1 MKNALDGL
9 IIIDKSQGMTSHD
22 VVSEVRR
29 ILHTRK
35 VGHTGTLDPDAT
47 GVLPICVGR
56 ATKIAQFL
64 LATDKEYEAM
74 LILGVRTDTQDS
86 TGNVLSKVDTL
97 DFGEDEVKAVFSQF
111 VGEIQQIP
119 PMVSAVRYKGVRLYE
134 LARKGKEVERTPRK
148 IHIFKLEITKIQLP
162 QVEFKVTCS
171 KGTYIRKLCA
181 DIGDTLGCG
190 AYQARLKRTK
200 SGPFNLR
207 DAITLKELAD
217 SPNPKEKL
225 IPIDIALSHFPS
237 VNARRWLVELL
248 KKNAVISDVNNIP
261 SNIRIGEFV
270 RINGPDEKLLAIG
283 KVETISGTGIQ
294 IKVLKLLEN
303 NV

>member
-119 PMVSAVRYKGVRLYE
+119 PMVCK
-134 LARKGKEVERTPRK
+134 K
-148 IHIFKLEITKIQLP
+148 LP
-162 QVEFKVTCS
+162 QTFFC
-171 KGTYIRKLCA
+171 
-181 DIGDTLGCG
+181 LG
-190 AYQARLKRTK
+190 A
-200 SGPFNLR
+200 P
-207 DAITLKELAD
+207 
-217 SPNPKEKL
+217 
-225 IPIDIALSHFPS
+225 
-237 VNARRWLVELL
+237 V
-248 KKNAVISDVNNIP
+248 
-261 SNIRIGEFV
+261 
-270 RINGPDEKLLAIG
+270 
-283 KVETISGTGIQ
+283 
-294 IKVLKLLEN
+294 
-303 NV
+303 